1 MKVELTARA
10 RQRVKAKLASMS
22 LRSPVGTI
30 YRTTNRLTIRR
41 LRLPKTEQH
50 IYYSIDDDNETVA
63 IRTVWGA
70 RRGARFKL

>member
-1 MKVELTARA
+1 
-10 RQRVKAKLASMS
+10 
-22 LRSPVGTI
+22 
-30 YRTTNRLTIRR
+30 